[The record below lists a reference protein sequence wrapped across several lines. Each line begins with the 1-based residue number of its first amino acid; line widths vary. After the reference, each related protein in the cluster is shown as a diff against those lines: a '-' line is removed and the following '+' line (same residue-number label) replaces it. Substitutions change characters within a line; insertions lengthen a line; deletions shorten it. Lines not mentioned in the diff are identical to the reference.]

1 MSGPKADKGLDFA
14 SLLTQAMTLPEPPG
28 GGREFPDG
36 FPLPASNQGHRVI
49 ESSDADGIPG
59 LVDYQYVI
67 QRRVFLIFRPW
78 ERCQRC
84 ADDIASSAVTLPSDS
99 DYECPH
105 TNLKEYK
112 TICDAILAG
121 TLLYG
126 SEQESFQKDGTVLIS
141 LRWYEKRPK
150 PKKKQAAS
158 TGQKEEPAI

>member
-14 SLLTQAMTLPEPPG
+14 SLLTQAMTPPEPPG
-28 GGREFPDG
+28 SGREFPDG
-36 FPLPASNQGHRVI
+36 FPLPHSGPGHRVI
-49 ESSDADGIPG
+49 ESTDATGIPG
-59 LVDYQYVI
+59 LIDYQYVI

-84 ADDIASSAVTLPSDS
+84 ADDIASSAVALPSDC

-112 TICDAILAG
+112 TICDQILAG

-150 PKKKQAAS
+150 PKKKTAQA
-158 TGQKEEPAI
+158 GQKDESSI